1 MAIDKTAY
9 EHVVLNEQGMPE
21 IAGTNMKV
29 VELVVEYNSFGWRP
43 EEIQFNHP
51 SLTLGQI
58 YSALAY
64 YWDHK
69 AELDADIQ
77 SRSDYAEQLRQAS
90 DQSLLQARLQSLKSM
105 EHRYGR

>member
-1 MAIDKTAY
+1 MAINKTGY
-9 EHVVLNEQGMPE
+9 GHVILNEQGVPE

-29 VELVVEYNSFGWRP
+29 VELVVEYNSFGWSP

-51 SLTLGQI
+51 YLTLGQV

-69 AELDADIQ
+69 VELDADIQ
-77 SRSDYAEQLRQAS
+77 SRSGFAERLREAS
-90 DQSLLQARLQSLKSM
+90 GPSAHRVRLQSLKGKSTN
-105 EHRYGR
+105 

>member
-1 MAIDKTAY
+1 MAIDKTGY
-9 EHVVLNEQGMPE
+9 EHVVLNDQGVPE

-29 VELVVEYNSFGWRP
+29 VELVVEYNSFGWSP

-51 SLTLGQI
+51 YLTLGQV

-69 AELDADIQ
+69 VELDADIQ
-77 SRSDYAEQLRQAS
+77 SNSDYANELRRAS
-90 DQSLLQARLQSLKSM
+90 GPSPLRARARALK
-105 EHRYGR
+105 EKDNN

>member
-1 MAIDKTAY
+1 MAINKTGY
-9 EHVVLNEQGMPE
+9 EHVVLNEQGVPE

-29 VELVVEYNSFGWRP
+29 VELVVEYNSFGWSP

-51 SLTLGQI
+51 YLTLGKI

-69 AELDADIQ
+69 AEIDNDIQ
-77 SRSDYAEQLRQAS
+77 ERSSFAERLRQES
-90 DQSLLQARLQSLKSM
+90 GPSPLQARARALKAKNAD
-105 EHRYGR
+105 